1 MVDTQSAAIISGSL
15 SNSTKMGFFGEDE
28 LWLPWEFLNDHVG
41 YHPWFFSMI
50 GSVFVGLAGILP
62 LYIIPIDEAAGLKNG
77 GMLNTYYIINIIF
90 LIAQYSQEYS
100 KTNLYD
106 NPIIGNRSNTCLIPN
121 DLIHIRET
129 SQLSIFL
136 IIIIND
142 DD

>member
-1 MVDTQSAAIISGSL
+1 MTCIRFLYFHLKTLEKLEQLSIREREENKKIAQKMVDTQSAAIISGSL

-90 LIAQYSQEYS
+90 LIAQYS
-100 KTNLYD
+100 
-106 NPIIGNRSNTCLIPN
+106 
-121 DLIHIRET
+121 
-129 SQLSIFL
+129 
-136 IIIIND
+136 
-142 DD
+142 